1 MKMDVKA
8 HSVIYVIESRNS
20 CRSYKNKV
28 LSWEVKSQLLEY
40 MGDIRAGPF
49 GTKSRF
55 KLGAYHLTEDRRLIA
70 DVICWMFFPSIMISD
85 VDKAVY
91 NSLMKP
97 HKYPGI

>member
-1 MKMDVKA
+1 MLVDI
-8 HSVIYVIESRNS
+8 SLEDFS
-20 CRSYKNKV
+20 
-28 LSWEVKSQLLEY
+28 LSGKIKSQLLKY
-40 MGDIRAGPF
+40 MSDIKAGPF

-55 KLGAYHLTEDRRLIA
+55 KLGAYQSTGARWFTA
-70 DVICWMFFPSIMISD
+70 AVIFWLFFPSIMISD